1 MAIQFDYAFMLVEG
15 YCCGLLFQTHYHHES
30 KPLESVVEQGCSIL
44 CGCNGRVVPC
54 QVQPVPYQD
63 ARQFQHDDHYDVH
76 NVECLTVQIILETEI
91 N

>member
-1 MAIQFDYAFMLVEG
+1 MVYYFRPIIIMRVDHWNLLWSKVVQ
-15 YCCGLLFQTHYHHES
+15 YC
-30 KPLESVVEQGCSIL
+30 

-63 ARQFQHDDHYDVH
+63 ARQFQHADHYDVH
-76 NVECLTVQIILETEI
+76 NVECLTVQIIVETEM